1 MTKLTQKLDMLRSDG
16 SLKTAIESYQPRG
29 FFDFSATR
37 GGTAEFQ
44 LAALIVILELYKHEA
59 PYNNTN
65 RCDGLNICYFELI
78 SSLESV
84 ITPKLIR
91 ANVQKKPQLL
101 VHKF

>member
-65 RCDGLNICYFELI
+65 RCDGQMAQFLTYATL
-78 SSLESV
+78 SSSV
-84 ITPKLIR
+84 PW
-91 ANVQKKPQLL
+91 NP
-101 VHKF
+101 

>member
-65 RCDGLNICYFELI
+65 RSGGQMAQFLTYTL
-78 SSLESV
+78 SLSV
-84 ITPKLIR
+84 PW
-91 ANVQKKPQLL
+91 NP
-101 VHKF
+101 

>member
-65 RCDGLNICYFELI
+65 RCDGQTARLLSIIFLAPA
-78 SSLESV
+78 SSPNSILA
-84 ITPKLIR
+84 LY
-91 ANVQKKPQLL
+91 LL
-101 VHKF
+101 